1 MNPRFITPQ
10 VHAYIDYPV
19 AIALIGLPFVFGL
32 GATNP
37 LALWLSVV
45 TGIAAFVLTVF
56 TDHQLGLVRV
66 LPYWFHLAVDRIVG
80 VTFLVAPV
88 VLGFQ
93 GLDAWFY
100 WANAAAVLTVTF
112 LLNTRSDA
120 QMRDVPVRA

>member
-1 MNPRFITPQ
+1 MTPRFITPQ

-19 AIALIGLPFVFGL
+19 AIALIGLPFAFGL

-66 LPYWFHLAVDRIVG
+66 LPYWLHLAVDRIVG

-112 LLNTRSDA
+112 LLNAQSDA
-120 QMRDVPVRA
+120 QVRGAPVRA